1 VILILGKNK
10 ENSVRPEWVNKW
22 PNSML
27 DGDGDGDGDGQR
39 EHFVFYC
46 ILI

>member
-1 VILILGKNK
+1 MLG
-10 ENSVRPEWVNKW
+10 
-22 PNSML
+22 
-27 DGDGDGDGDGQR
+27 GDGGDDDDGQR

>member
-1 VILILGKNK
+1 
-10 ENSVRPEWVNKW
+10 VRPEWVNKW

-27 DGDGDGDGDGQR
+27 DGDGGDDDDDDDDGQR